1 MSKFKL
7 ERDDLRKSR
16 KYSDV
21 YHIIQ
26 VSENAVRCLRNQYTL
41 KPETFN
47 KEEFWKETKYLSKS
61 KATINDLFKTENEE

>member
-47 KEEFWKETKYLSKS
+47 KEEFWKETKYLGKS
-61 KATINDLFKTENEE
+61 KANINDLFEVQDD